1 MQVVLLPKRNSK
13 VIVLKIFWI
22 LCLNLV
28 KIYYSQFIFIYTNI
42 WRSSNIFR
50 YLNLCNFCIFINLNM
65 TLKKRII
72 VLLHIYPTTIYS
84 SSNLKNLLVYL
95 NSCRASL
102 VVQSLKICL
111 AVQGIP
117 IIFLVWENP
126 TCHWAINLFAT
137 TTEPAHWSI
146 YAATTEPRSAPTEA
160 QCSWKPVL
168 SIKRSRCKEKPTHCN

>member
-1 MQVVLLPKRNSK
+1 
-13 VIVLKIFWI
+13 
-22 LCLNLV
+22 
-28 KIYYSQFIFIYTNI
+28 
-42 WRSSNIFR
+42 
-50 YLNLCNFCIFINLNM
+50 M

-137 TTEPAHWSI
+137 TTEPALWSI

-160 QCSWKPVL
+160 PLLETHAQHQ
-168 SIKRSRCKEKPTHCN
+168 EKPLQGETHSLKLQNP